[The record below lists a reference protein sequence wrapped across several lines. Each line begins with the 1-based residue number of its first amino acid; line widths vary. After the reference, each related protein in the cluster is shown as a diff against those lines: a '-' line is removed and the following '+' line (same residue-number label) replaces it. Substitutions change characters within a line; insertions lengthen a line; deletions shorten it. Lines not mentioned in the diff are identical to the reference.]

1 MRKLASV
8 QKIGKLITIPN
19 KDRIV
24 QAMVNGWSV
33 IVGKEEFHEGDLCV
47 FFEIDSMLPECNT
60 LVNILKRGKRL
71 KTLRMAGVLSQ
82 GLALNIDAAKCISAE
97 LGTKFPANLEIDM
110 DLTDVL
116 KITKWEEGTEDGL
129 KDNKKEKAKSFGIV
143 NFIKKLFGVK
153 EQTDAFPSQYGVSK
167 TDEERVENLLA
178 QAGEWSNLGLEFE
191 RTMKMDGQST
201 TWIIEKTGLFST
213 KFKHVMASRNRTI
226 IETSDDYERFTNV
239 AKTTGIFSLLEGLY
253 WLLSANDFGGNL
265 GLATALINS
274 DIKSIA
280 VQAELCGPKIQKNRI
295 GLDSNTLYIFNLI
308 IKTNKGVHKFDPH
321 KVLSVELPNIKLV
334 PNLGK
339 TKIGK
344 NIQWF
349 YDDVSQFKYP
359 TDGLAEGV
367 VYRNY
372 ERGISFKCVN
382 PDYLIKNN
390 A

>member
-8 QKIGKLITIPN
+8 QKIGKIIPIPN

-33 IVGKEEFHEGDLCV
+33 IVGKDEFHEGDLCV

-60 LVNILKRGKRL
+60 LANILKRGKRL

-82 GLALNIDAAKCISAE
+82 GLALNIDSAKCISAE
-97 LGTKFPANLEIDM
+97 LGTKFPANLEFDM

-129 KDNKKEKAKSFGIV
+129 KDDNKKSKSFGIV

-178 QAGEWSNLGLEFE
+178 QAEEWSNLGLEFE

-201 TWIIEKTGLFST
+201 TWIIEKIGLFST

-226 IETSDDYERFTNV
+226 IESSDDYERFTNV
-239 AKTTGIFSLLEGLY
+239 AETTGIFYFLEGLY
-253 WLLSANDFGGNL
+253 WRLSAHECGGNIEL
-265 GLATALINS
+265 SNALINS

-295 GLDSNTLYIFNLI
+295 GLNSNTLYIFNLI
-308 IKTNKGVHKFDPH
+308 IKTNKGVYKFNPH
-321 KVLSVELPNIKLV
+321 KVMSVELPNIKLV
-334 PNLGK
+334 PDLGK
-339 TKIGK
+339 TKIDK

-359 TDGLAEGV
+359 TNGLAEGA

>member
-8 QKIGKLITIPN
+8 QKIGKIIPIPN

-33 IVGKEEFHEGDLCV
+33 IVGKEQFREGDLCV

-60 LVNILKRGKRL
+60 LANILKRGKRL
-71 KTLRMAGVLSQ
+71 KTLRMSGVLSQ
-82 GLALNIDAAKCISAE
+82 GLAMNIDEAKCISAE
-97 LGTKFPANLEIDM
+97 LGTKFPANIEIDM

-129 KDNKKEKAKSFGIV
+129 KDNKKDKSFGIV

-178 QAGEWSNLGLEFE
+178 QAEEWSNLGIEFD

-201 TWIIEKTGLFST
+201 TWIIEKTGLFSLT
-213 KFKHVMASRNRTI
+213 NFKYVMASRNRTI
-226 IETSDDYERFTNV
+226 IESSDDYERFNNV
-239 AKTTGIFSLLEGLY
+239 AKTTGIFAFLQGLY
-253 WLLSANDFGGNL
+253 LLLSANDFGGNNE
-265 GLATALINS
+265 LAKVLIDS

-295 GLDSNTLYIFNLI
+295 GLKSDTLYIFNLI
-308 IKTNKGVHKFDPH
+308 IKTNKGVYKFNPH
-321 KVLSVELPNIKLV
+321 KVISVDLPNIKLV
-334 PNLGK
+334 PDLGK

-349 YDDVSQFKYP
+349 YDDVSQFKY
-359 TDGLAEGV
+359 TTNGFAEGV